1 MFHHFFFYLISDAV
15 GSTLLLSLAIMLCVI
30 LLEDATVIIVG
41 VLAADGTLSVPVAL
55 LSLYAG
61 MVVCDIFL
69 YAVGSIART
78 HPRLARYADH
88 EFTAPFRMWLES
100 RYSMIIFSGHF
111 VPGLRVTTYV
121 ASGFFRLRLSK
132 YLPTAIASG
141 LLLGTTL
148 FTASYLFGGYSSRWL
163 GEVRWG
169 VAAVFIVALF
179 LIARHNIVSYRARKD
194 GVTAP
199 R

>member
-1 MFHHFFFYLISDAV
+1 MPHLFSHLIGGAG
-15 GSTLLLSLAIMLCVI
+15 GSVVLLSLAIMLCVI

-41 VLAADGTLSVPVAL
+41 VLAADGTLSVPLAL

-61 MVVCDIFL
+61 MVVCDVFL
-69 YAVGSIART
+69 YAVGSLART

-88 EFTAPFRMWLES
+88 EFTAPFRTWLES
-100 RYSMIIFSGHF
+100 RYRMIIFSGHF

-121 ASGFFRLRLSK
+121 ASGFFRLSLSK
-132 YLPTAIASG
+132 YLPTAITSG
-141 LLLGTTL
+141 LLLGTSL
-148 FTASYLFGGYSSRWL
+148 FTASYLFGSISSKWV
-163 GEVRWG
+163 GEARWG

-179 LIARHNIVSYRARKD
+179 FVARHNISGYRARKD